1 MLPTPR
7 RDGPSSRSAAVTATV
22 AAVALAALSACDGDG
37 PLDSVIDTGAD
48 PAVWHE
54 DAAKV
59 LGALPKVVTSF
70 KPSEAAA
77 PFNTSYRAGPV
88 FGASCTYADG
98 PRQLVVRVESGNIRD
113 RFATLARGHANAGES
128 FVTHEATVH
137 GQKATVH
144 WNGPGQTADVVYVLQ
159 RRFIVEL
166 RLVPTRSDDEV
177 VQLAEAMDV
186 APLTALVL
194 AGLK

>member
-1 MLPTPR
+1 MLR
-7 RDGPSSRSAAVTATV
+7 REMPLSLSV
-22 AAVALAALSACDGDG
+22 AAVAVACAALAACDGDG
-37 PLDSVIDTGAD
+37 PLDTVIDTGAD

-59 LGALPKVVTSF
+59 LDVLPKLVTSF

-77 PFNTSYRAGPV
+77 PFNTSYRTGPV

-113 RFATLARGHANAGES
+113 RFATLARGHANTGES
-128 FVTHEATVH
+128 FVTHDATVH
-137 GQKATVH
+137 GQRATVH

-166 RLVPTRSDDEV
+166 RLVPARSDDEV

-186 APLTALVL
+186 APLTALAL
-194 AGLK
+194 AGVKDPAR